1 MGGKLAKLSWNNEE
15 GIDMTASP
23 EQENTVLRLWLL
35 LRRVGDQLS
44 LSEDL
49 VYSKYGLTS
58 EQFGVL
64 ASIKSRG
71 PLRPSEFASILER
84 SPNSM
89 SMLVDRMVKAGLV
102 RRTRDRKDRRA
113 VFVTMTDK
121 GRAAVEPAIPV
132 GWEFIH
138 KIVSPLSYDDQRTLA
153 DMLEAVKCELAGYLN
168 PEVEMEEI
176 RKKSLTGDRAL
187 YKRMAKNVL
196 GPGYEAERKPTQ
208 KTRTVRRK

>member
-1 MGGKLAKLSWNNEE
+1 MAVNS
-15 GIDMTASP
+15 

-44 LSEDL
+44 VCQDL
-49 VYSKYGLTS
+49 VYNRYGLTT

-71 PLRPSEFASILER
+71 PLRPLDLAEILER

-89 SMLVDRMVKAGLV
+89 SMIVDRMVKAGLV

-113 VFVTMTDK
+113 VFVSMTDK
-121 GRAAVEPAIPV
+121 GRQAVEPAFPA

-138 KIVSPLSYDDQRTLA
+138 RVVSPLSHDDQRSLA
-153 DMLEAVKCELAGYLN
+153 DMLETVKGELVSYLN
-168 PEVEMEEI
+168 PEMDTGEI
-176 RKKSLTGDRAL
+176 TKRSLTKDPDL
-187 YKRMAKNVL
+187 YKRVVKNVL
-196 GPGYEAERKPTQ
+196 RSGYEAGRK
-208 KTRTVRRK
+208 RRKK